1 MKIMILGAG
10 AVGGYYGG
18 KLQQAGHEVGFIARG
33 ATLEALRERGL
44 DLGGKVVAPSWAAES
59 AAELVEAMGTPEVI
73 IVASKALSGN
83 ATFGD
88 LPRVDELAGVPVVTT
103 HNSVET
109 HYEAARLF
117 GDERVFAAVIRAYL
131 TRTGPAEIRLNPGPL
146 SLNFGPLPGV
156 RAPELDAVGRF
167 HAALHA
173 AGIDSEYFPDG
184 EIMVD
189 VWSKAMFV
197 ATTGALGA
205 LAGRPMGVLRTEL
218 RPQLRGLMDEV
229 AAAGR
234 GCGVALPADI
244 VDRTLA
250 FADEQYAEATSSMH
264 RDIEAGLPNELD
276 AQIGA
281 VRRMAASVEVGTPLL
296 DYTQAVLE
304 ARF

>member
-1 MKIMILGAG
+1 
-10 AVGGYYGG
+10 
-18 KLQQAGHEVGFIARG
+18 
-33 ATLEALRERGL
+33 
-44 DLGGKVVAPSWAAES
+44 
-59 AAELVEAMGTPEVI
+59 
-73 IVASKALSGN
+73 
-83 ATFGD
+83 
-88 LPRVDELAGVPVVTT
+88 
-103 HNSVET
+103 
-109 HYEAARLF
+109 
-117 GDERVFAAVIRAYL
+117 
-131 TRTGPAEIRLNPGPL
+131 
-146 SLNFGPLPGV
+146 
-156 RAPELDAVGRF
+156 
-167 HAALHA
+167 
-173 AGIDSEYFPDG
+173 
-184 EIMVD
+184 MVD